1 MKIDFYTTNPFK
13 ENLEFR
19 INDFKNNKLSIHEQ
33 FVKNLIAYAYFE
45 VKKPI
50 YGYEDEYINRFSQEE
65 LLDMYL
71 SLELYFY
78 EKEEGDELFS
88 TKSLISIFWEY
99 EICCFLEDRYDEK
112 FKDYFFT
119 LLDYNSIIEK
129 IDAVIEMKTPLDKD
143 SIILK
148 NYFLD
153 QRIKIELLQIDVISF
168 SFYYIFSNIY
178 SNMCATALEKFAFE
192 GVSFTQEVMNENF
205 NKLRYYLNP
214 KLFSDEELKQLHN
227 TSAKWFE
234 QSLSDI
240 IFFLGL
246 DINTNVFDELRK
258 QFYAI
263 LNLTTPLPPNTTSIS
278 AEKVQL
284 KVQLNNDYPIHVFK
298 NSEAYHFFDSCAQR
312 ISSTKMLSLLYRKM
326 FEIDNLIYLRDT
338 EFRNWFNQQN
348 YPLNLDYPTDTFSRV
363 ASKERLEWMAIV
375 EHFYK
380 LNE

>member
-88 TKSLISIFWEY
+88 IKSLISIFWEY

-153 QRIKIELLQIDVISF
+153 QRIKIEMLHMEDINF
-168 SFYYIFSNIY
+168 SFHYIFSDIY
-178 SNMCATALEKFAFE
+178 TNMCTIALEKFSFE
-192 GVSFTQEVMNENF
+192 GVTLTQEVINENL

-214 KLFSDEELKQLHN
+214 KLFSDDELKQLLT

-234 QSLSDI
+234 QNLSDI
-240 IFFLGL
+240 IFFLDL
-246 DINTNVFDELRK
+246 DINTHIFNELRE
-258 QFYAI
+258 QFYSI
-263 LNLTTPLPPNTTSIS
+263 FDSTSSLPQNPNSNSTARTQI
-278 AEKVQL
+278 KVQPHD
-284 KVQLNNDYPIHVFK
+284 DYPVQVFK
-298 NSEAYHFFDSCAQR
+298 NAEAYHFFDSCAKQ
-312 ISSTKMLSLLYRKM
+312 ISSTKMLSFLYRKM
-326 FEIDNLIYLRDT
+326 YEIDHLIYLRDT
-338 EFRNWFNQQN
+338 EFRNWFNNQG
-348 YPLNLDYPTDTFSRV
+348 YPISLDYPTDTYLR
-363 ASKERLEWMAIV
+363 AATKERQEWMAIV

>member
-19 INDFKNNKLSIHEQ
+19 INDFINNKLSVHEQ
-33 FVKNLIAYAYFE
+33 FIKNLIAYAYFE

-50 YGYEDEYINRFSQEE
+50 YSSDVEYINRFSQEE

-78 EKEEGDELFS
+78 EKEEGDELFT

-99 EICCFLEDRYDEK
+99 EIGCFLEDRYDEK

-119 LLDYNSIIEK
+119 LLDYSSIIEK
-129 IDAVIEMKTPLDKD
+129 IDAVIEVKTPLDKD

-153 QRIKIELLQIDVISF
+153 QQIKIELLQIDDISF

-178 SNMCATALEKFAFE
+178 SNMCATALEKFSFK

-214 KLFSDEELKQLHN
+214 KLFSDEELKQLHI

-234 QSLSDI
+234 QNLSDI

-246 DINTNVFDELRK
+246 DINTNVFDELRT

-263 LNLTTPLPPNTTSIS
+263 FDLTSPLPPNTTSIS
-278 AEKVQL
+278 AEKGQL
-284 KVQLNNDYPIHVFK
+284 KAQPNKDYPIHVFK
-298 NSEAYHFFDSCAQR
+298 NSEAFVFFDSCAQR
-312 ISSTKMLSLLYRKM
+312 ITSTKMLSFLYRKM
-326 FEIDNLIYLRDT
+326 FEIDQLIYLRDT

-348 YPLNLDYPTDTFSRV
+348 YPITLEYPTDTFSRV
-363 ASKERLEWMAIV
+363 ASKERQEWMAIV
-375 EHFYK
+375 EHFYT
-380 LNE
+380 LNK